1 MGLVQELNHDRGL
14 KEKLQQEG
22 MEWTFNPPF
31 APHMRGAWES
41 MVKLA
46 KRAITATTNG
56 AQLTD
61 EELITV
67 AAECEAMLNNRP
79 LTYVGSEPDDLE
91 PLIPAHFLTT
101 RQITPLLSS
110 QIQIEDVSPKRRW
123 LFLQSIISKICKRW
137 QSEFNAVQNEI
148 NPREIWSQGI

>member
-1 MGLVQELNHDRGL
+1 MFSDQGTNFISVEREMREIVQELNHDRGL

-22 MEWTFNPPF
+22 MEWIFNPPF
-31 APHMRGAWES
+31 APHMGGAWES

-67 AAECEAMLNNRP
+67 AAECEAMLNNW
-79 LTYVGSEPDDLE
+79 TVDLSVVN
-91 PLIPAHFLTT
+91 LMTWNL
-101 RQITPLLSS
+101 
-110 QIQIEDVSPKRRW
+110 
-123 LFLQSIISKICKRW
+123 
-137 QSEFNAVQNEI
+137 
-148 NPREIWSQGI
+148 